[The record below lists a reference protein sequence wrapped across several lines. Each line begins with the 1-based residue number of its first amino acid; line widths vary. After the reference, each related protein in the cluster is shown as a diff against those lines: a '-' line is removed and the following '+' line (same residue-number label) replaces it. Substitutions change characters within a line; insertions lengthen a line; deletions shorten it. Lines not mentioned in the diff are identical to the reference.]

1 MRYEARMGPKDYN
14 HPEFQPVFLDELDA
28 LVRRE
33 AEGLCGAQNLP
44 CIYDFLATGNKDFA
58 LSTADQQKLSDD
70 LMKQS
75 SQYDVQMFISV
86 HSVTF
91 VFFVSLFYCLMQ
103 FSNYFPENSLPS
115 VKVPAAAYVTVGVQ
129 KTVFINGSDPDVND
143 RLTYRIVDDAKGAVN
158 INSSSGAI
166 TIFLKT
172 LDPIK
177 IQ

>member
-1 MRYEARMGPKDYN
+1 MSFTGAVDINNTVMRYEARMGPKDYN

-91 VFFVSLFYCLMQ
+91 VFF
-103 FSNYFPENSLPS
+103 
-115 VKVPAAAYVTVGVQ
+115 
-129 KTVFINGSDPDVND
+129 
-143 RLTYRIVDDAKGAVN
+143 
-158 INSSSGAI
+158 
-166 TIFLKT
+166 
-172 LDPIK
+172 
-177 IQ
+177 